1 MRINTRAG
9 QDLGQATMRLRKCLG
24 LAVLASWVPL
34 MASDYLTEGNDP
46 GRTGWMKDEKVFTL
60 ANVKDL
66 KLLWKVELE
75 SQPREMHNL
84 FSPLIAGRVM
94 TARGP
99 REIAI
104 VAGISDDLFGIDVAS
119 GELTIRVFLVV
130 ALCCASFQGQEIQPD
145 QKERV
150 DAAVPRRA
158 QAKPKQPRRMLVT
171 NLSMRDG
178 KPVRGSSAGT
188 IPVGNYAIQQ
198 IGKVTGAYEAVFND
212 DIEMFRPANIK
223 QFDAICFN
231 NTLGVLFDDPELR
244 ASLLGFVESGKG
256 FVGIHD
262 AIATFVQYPK
272 YDQWPE
278 FGRMIGGT
286 ENGGHPWNG
295 EVMTMKVEDP
305 GNPINAA
312 FGGQDFQIADQAF
325 QLQEPVLRDRM
336 HVLLRI
342 DAEKTG
348 PARRIL
354 PVRKQDM
361 DFPMSWIRRQGKGR
375 VFYTGLG
382 HGPDVFSNPRM
393 LEHLLAGIQ
402 YALGDLAA
410 DDAPG
415 SSRGR

>member
-1 MRINTRAG
+1 MNHRF
-9 QDLGQATMRLRKCLG
+9 L
-24 LAVLASWVPL
+24 
-34 MASDYLTEGNDP
+34 
-46 GRTGWMKDEKVFTL
+46 
-60 ANVKDL
+60 
-66 KLLWKVELE
+66 
-75 SQPREMHNL
+75 
-84 FSPLIAGRVM
+84 
-94 TARGP
+94 TAR
-99 REIAI
+99 AC
-104 VAGISDDLFGIDVAS
+104 
-119 GELTIRVFLVV
+119 LVL
-130 ALCCASFQGQEIQPD
+130 ALCCASVQAQDLQPD
-145 QKERV
+145 QKARV
-150 DAAVPRRA
+150 DAAVPRNA
-158 QAKPKQPRRMLVT
+158 PAKPKQPRRLLVT

-178 KPVRGSSAGT
+178 KPVRGSSAAA

-198 IGKVTGAYEAVFND
+198 MGKVTGAYEAVFND

-244 ASLLGFVESGKG
+244 ASLLDFVEGGKG

-278 FGRMIGGT
+278 FGRMLGGT

-295 EVMTMKVEDP
+295 ELMTMKVEDP

-312 FGGQDFQIADQAF
+312 FAATDFQVADQAF
-325 QLQEPVLRDRM
+325 QLQEPVLRDRL

-342 DAEKTG
+342 DPEKTG

-361 DFPMSWIRRQGKGR
+361 DFPMSWIRRQGAGR

-382 HGPDVFSNPRM
+382 HGAEVFSNPQI
-393 LEHLLAGIQ
+393 LQHLLAGIQ
-402 YALGDLAA
+402 YALGDLSA
-410 DDAPG
+410 DDSPDG
-415 SSRGR
+415 TRRR

>member
-1 MRINTRAG
+1 
-9 QDLGQATMRLRKCLG
+9 
-24 LAVLASWVPL
+24 
-34 MASDYLTEGNDP
+34 
-46 GRTGWMKDEKVFTL
+46 
-60 ANVKDL
+60 
-66 KLLWKVELE
+66 
-75 SQPREMHNL
+75 
-84 FSPLIAGRVM
+84 
-94 TARGP
+94 
-99 REIAI
+99 
-104 VAGISDDLFGIDVAS
+104 
-119 GELTIRVFLVV
+119 
-130 ALCCASFQGQEIQPD
+130 
-145 QKERV
+145 
-150 DAAVPRRA
+150 
-158 QAKPKQPRRMLVT
+158 MLVT

-178 KPVRGSSAGT
+178 KPARGSSAAT
-188 IPVGNYAIQQ
+188 IPAGNYAIQQ
-198 IGKVTGAYEAVFND
+198 MGKVTGAYEAVFND

-278 FGRMIGGT
+278 FGRMLGGT

-312 FGGQDFQIADQAF
+312 FGGKDFQIADQAF

-354 PVRKQDM
+354 PVRKEDM

-382 HGPDVFSNPRM
+382 HGPDVFSNARCSSTCWPASSTRSAISRQTTRPTAPEGVE
-393 LEHLLAGIQ
+393 LTAVSDAFLLLSLPAPESARIS
-402 YALGDLAA
+402 ALSPLRCPSEPSVTASD
-410 DDAPG
+410 
-415 SSRGR
+415 S